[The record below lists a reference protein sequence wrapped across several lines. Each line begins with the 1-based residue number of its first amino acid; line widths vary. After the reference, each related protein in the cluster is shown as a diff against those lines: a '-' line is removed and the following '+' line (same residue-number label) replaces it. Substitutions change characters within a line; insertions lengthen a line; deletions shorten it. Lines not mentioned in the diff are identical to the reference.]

1 MLRENH
7 NLTVLNSGLDWCYSL
22 PNFPCPVSQQ
32 PMSRISLPETI
43 LSMLLSHRNPLK
55 CLLLPMSCRLNPNY
69 FTPNSRP
76 SMVRPC
82 PWRACPF
89 LPSCFSWCSS
99 ESLMSKVL
107 TFPSLLRLLPSPRT
121 PFPPTLQLLEAQASF
136 EAWLRGHLLQK
147 ALFLSSKYTRSQAM
161 CSFHCGEE
169 RLVSTPLSLLN
180 MYCTSWM
187 CMCVHTQHTHCGK
200 LCKGVL
206 VTGKSYTPISAF
218 LISGKYLYTSTHLHG
233 EGNGTPL

>member
-1 MLRENH
+1 MFVYLYLQKWDYVYNTYQLATDLTLEFKCKHLSMLRENH

-107 TFPSLLRLLPSPRT
+107 TFPSLLRLLPS
-121 PFPPTLQLLEAQASF
+121 S
-136 EAWLRGHLLQK
+136 
-147 ALFLSSKYTRSQAM
+147 
-161 CSFHCGEE
+161 
-169 RLVSTPLSLLN
+169 
-180 MYCTSWM
+180 
-187 CMCVHTQHTHCGK
+187 
-200 LCKGVL
+200 
-206 VTGKSYTPISAF
+206 
-218 LISGKYLYTSTHLHG
+218 
-233 EGNGTPL
+233 